1 MSTVA
6 IIALAS
12 AFVTHATAHTPTAS
26 MEPALLTTLA
36 LALGDGA
43 IAAADGHAVDAAHA
57 VHSTSGYADVG
68 PLHFVKAVANTD
80 FAWLKWML
88 LAPLVSVILCGAMAM
103 FKVKGRLPALFT
115 VATFGLSTAMAIALY
130 FQFGPTLFATHAPLT
145 VPFMDWLSLTW
156 GPGPFQSFTAN
167 LGFYI
172 DGISMLW
179 MLFVT
184 VLATLI
190 ALYASE
196 YMESDLK
203 AGYARF
209 FFAVSLFVTSMLILV
224 MSDNLVGLYLGWEGV
239 GLCSYMLIGY
249 YATQPGATA
258 AAKKAF
264 IMNRIGDLGLAL
276 AIFLIWT
283 NYGTVQYDSLF
294 QAIAGSTSEAVQG
307 GWSKAAIPFLLLLAV
322 CGKSAQGPLFT
333 WLPDA
338 MWGPTPVSALIHAA
352 TMVTAGIYLLAR
364 MAPFYTVQAI
374 GPEWAET
381 ALLTVGWIGC
391 FTAFIGATI
400 ACGQFDYKRVFAY
413 STISSL
419 GYMVMGLGVGT
430 AFGGVYYVFTH
441 AWFKALLFLTAGAV
455 MHGMAGQVDFRKLG
469 GLLRVPGFRL
479 TMICMLLGCL
489 WLATAP
495 FSAAAESKDIILLT
509 ALTSHVQQVQWMGWI
524 GVLTAGITAY
534 YAFRVW
540 FRLALGPVKIEPGAD
555 QHADHGHDDHAG
567 HTDHAHGS
575 HAHSGADAHAGHG
588 AAHGGGAFHPHAPG
602 FRISLV
608 LTLLA
613 IGSVLAGLPSYLAHS
628 QGFNWIQRFVQNSSA
643 WMRAGNNEEH
653 GQILGRDA
661 HSTLFVIATSVVVA
675 GFLLAWILHAKNRA
689 LGDRLRASMLNTTGL
704 KWIPLGS
711 EHGWYVDQF
720 YNAIIGIPAWLGA
733 QLLAFT
739 DRFVIDGVIVAAI
752 GRFPG
757 FVARVFQP
765 LYTGTVQSYAL
776 TMAGGIGLI
785 VAWVVWVWLSGG
797 AS

>member
-1 MSTVA
+1 MQ
-6 IIALAS
+6 
-12 AFVTHATAHTPTAS
+12 
-26 MEPALLTTLA
+26 PALLTTLA

-43 IAAADGHAVDAAHA
+43 HAAAEGHAAEHAAG
-57 VHSTSGYADVG
+57 GYADVG
-68 PLHFVKAVANTD
+68 PLHFAKAAAGAD
-80 FAWLKWML
+80 YAWLKWML
-88 LAPLVSVILCGAMAM
+88 LAPLVSVVLCGAFAM
-103 FKVKGRLPALFT
+103 LKVRGRLPALFT
-115 VATFGLSTAMAIALY
+115 VVSFAVSAALAFTLY
-130 FQFGPTLFATHAPLT
+130 QQWGPTLFSTHTPIA
-145 VPFMDWLSLTW
+145 VPFLDWISFGW
-156 GPGPFQSFTAN
+156 GTGNFKSFTAN

-172 DGISMLW
+172 DGISLLW

-196 YMESDLK
+196 YMESDVK

-249 YATQPGATA
+249 YATQPGAVA
-258 AAKKAF
+258 ANKKAF
-264 IMNRIGDLGLAL
+264 VMNRIGDLGLAL

-283 NYGTVQYDSLF
+283 NYGTVEYDALF
-294 QAIAGSTSEAVQG
+294 QSIAGTGAEAVQG
-307 GWSKAAIPFLLLLAV
+307 HWSKAAIPFLLLLAV

-374 GPEWAET
+374 GSHWAEP

-391 FTAFIGATI
+391 ATAFIGATI

-430 AFGGVYYVFTH
+430 AFGGIYYVFTH

-455 MHGMAGQVDFRKLG
+455 MHGMAGQVDFRRLG
-469 GLLRVPGFRL
+469 GLMKVPGFRL

-495 FSAAAESKDIILLT
+495 FSAAAESKDIILYK
-509 ALTSHVQQVQWMGWI
+509 ALTSDVAQVRWMGWL

-540 FRLALGPVKIEPGAD
+540 FRLALGPVRMEPGPD
-555 QHADHGHDDHAG
+555 QHHGHDDHAHG
-567 HTDHAHGS
+567 DHAHG
-575 HAHSGADAHAGHG
+575 ADAHGHDAHG
-588 AAHGGGAFHPHAPG
+588 AGGFHPHAPG

-608 LTLLA
+608 LTVLA
-613 IGSVLAGLPSYLAHS
+613 VGSILAGLPSYLEHS
-628 QGFNWIQRFVQNSSA
+628 NGYNWIQRFVENSSA
-643 WMRAGNNEEH
+643 WMRATEGPEH

-661 HSTLFVIATSVVVA
+661 HGTLFMIATGVVLA
-675 GFLLAWILHAKNRA
+675 GFLLAWILHAGNRA
-689 LGDRLRASMLNTTGL
+689 LGDRLRVTMLNTPGL
-704 KWIPLGS
+704 KWVALGS
-711 EHGWYVDQF
+711 EHGWYVDQL
-720 YNAIIGIPAWLGA
+720 YAAILGVPAWLAA

-739 DRFVIDGVIVAAI
+739 DRFVLDGVLVAAVA
-752 GRFPG
+752 RFPG
-757 FVARVFQP
+757 FVAGVFQP
-765 LYTGTVQSYAL
+765 LYTGTVQGYAL

>member
-1 MSTVA
+1 
-6 IIALAS
+6 
-12 AFVTHATAHTPTAS
+12 
-26 MEPALLTTLA
+26 MEPALLSTLA
-36 LALGDGA
+36 LVLGDGA
-43 IAAADGHAVDAAHA
+43 HAAAEGHDAAHA
-57 VHSTSGYADVG
+57 AGHAVAGYADVG
-68 PLHFVKAVANTD
+68 ALHFVQATAGAD

-88 LAPLVSVILCGAMAM
+88 LAPLVSVVLCGAFAM
-103 FKVKGRLPALFT
+103 MKVKGRLPALFT
-115 VATFGLSTAMAIALY
+115 VLSFALSAALAIALY
-130 FQFGPTLFATHAPLT
+130 FQWSPTLFSTHAPLS
-145 VPFMDWLSLTW
+145 VPFMDWLSVSW
-156 GPGPFQSFTAN
+156 GTGKFQSFTAN

-172 DGISMLW
+172 DGISLLW
-179 MLFVT
+179 MMFVT

-249 YATQPGATA
+249 YATQPGAVA
-258 AAKKAF
+258 ANKKAF
-264 IMNRIGDLGLAL
+264 VMNRIGDLGLAL

-283 NYGTVQYDSLF
+283 NYGTVQYDGLF
-294 QAIAGSTSEAVQG
+294 QAIAGSGSEAVQG

-374 GPEWAET
+374 GSEWAEP

-469 GLLRVPGFRL
+469 GLLKVPGFRL

-495 FSAAAESKDIILLT
+495 FSAAAESKDIILYQ
-509 ALTSHVQQVQWMGWI
+509 ALTSDVQQVRWMGWI
-524 GVLTAGITAY
+524 GILTAGITAY

-540 FRLALGPVKIEPGAD
+540 FRLALGPVKIEPGPD
-555 QHADHGHDDHAG
+555 QHGHGHDDAHGHDDHG
-567 HTDHAHGS
+567 HG
-575 HAHSGADAHAGHG
+575 HAGGHAASL
-588 AAHGGGAFHPHAPG
+588 AAHGNDAHGFHPHAPG
-602 FRISLV
+602 IRISFV
-608 LTLLA
+608 LTVLA
-613 IGSVLAGLPSYLAHS
+613 IGSVLAGLPSYLEHS

-643 WMRAGNNEEH
+643 WMRATAGPEH

-661 HSTLFVIATSVVVA
+661 HSTLFMIATGVVVA
-675 GFLLAWILHAKNRA
+675 GFALAWILHAGNRA
-689 LGDRLRASMLNTTGL
+689 LGDRLRAGMLNTPGL
-704 KWIPLGS
+704 KWLALGS
-711 EHGWYVDQF
+711 EHGWYVDQI
-720 YNAIIGIPAWLGA
+720 YAAIIGVPMWLGA

-739 DRFVIDGVIVAAI
+739 DRFVLDGVAFAAI

-765 LYTGTVQSYAL
+765 LYTGTVQGYAL

-785 VAWVVWVWLSGG
+785 VAWVVWIWLSGG

>member
-1 MSTVA
+1 
-6 IIALAS
+6 
-12 AFVTHATAHTPTAS
+12 
-26 MEPALLTTLA
+26 
-36 LALGDGA
+36 
-43 IAAADGHAVDAAHA
+43 
-57 VHSTSGYADVG
+57 
-68 PLHFVKAVANTD
+68 
-80 FAWLKWML
+80 
-88 LAPLVSVILCGAMAM
+88 
-103 FKVKGRLPALFT
+103 
-115 VATFGLSTAMAIALY
+115 
-130 FQFGPTLFATHAPLT
+130 
-145 VPFMDWLSLTW
+145 
-156 GPGPFQSFTAN
+156 
-167 LGFYI
+167 
-172 DGISMLW
+172 
-179 MLFVT
+179 
-184 VLATLI
+184 
-190 ALYASE
+190 
-196 YMESDLK
+196 MESDLK

-249 YATQPGATA
+249 YATQPGAVA
-258 AAKKAF
+258 ANKKAF
-264 IMNRIGDLGLAL
+264 VMNRIGDLGLAL

-283 NYGTVQYDSLF
+283 NYGTVQYDGLF
-294 QAIAGSTSEAVQG
+294 QAIAGSGSEAEQG

-374 GPEWAET
+374 GSEWAEP

-469 GLLRVPGFRL
+469 GLLKVPGFRL

-495 FSAAAESKDIILLT
+495 FSAAAESKDIILYQ
-509 ALTSHVQQVQWMGWI
+509 ALTSDVQQVRWMGWI
-524 GVLTAGITAY
+524 GILTAGITAY

-540 FRLALGPVKIEPGAD
+540 FRLALGPVKIEPGPD
-555 QHADHGHDDHAG
+555 QHGHGHDDAHGHDDHGHGHSAG
-567 HTDHAHGS
+567 HAAGHASHGSDAHG
-575 HAHSGADAHAGHG
+575 
-588 AAHGGGAFHPHAPG
+588 FHPHAPG
-602 FRISLV
+602 IRISFV
-608 LTLLA
+608 LTVLA
-613 IGSVLAGLPSYLAHS
+613 IGSVLAGLPSYLQHS

-643 WMRAGNNEEH
+643 WMRATAGPEH

-661 HSTLFVIATSVVVA
+661 HSTLFIIATGVVVA
-675 GFLLAWILHAKNRA
+675 GFALAWILHAGNRA
-689 LGDRLRASMLNTTGL
+689 LGDRLRASMLNTPGL
-704 KWIPLGS
+704 KWLALGS
-711 EHGWYVDQF
+711 EHGWYVDQI
-720 YNAIIGIPAWLGA
+720 YAAIIGVPMWLGA

-739 DRFVIDGVIVAAI
+739 DRFVLDGVAFAAI

-765 LYTGTVQSYAL
+765 LYTGTVQGYAL

-785 VAWVVWVWLSGG
+785 VAWVVWIWLSGG

>member
-1 MSTVA
+1 M
-6 IIALAS
+6 L
-12 AFVTHATAHTPTAS
+12 
-26 MEPALLTTLA
+26 PALLPILA
-36 LALGDGA
+36 LAAGDGA
-43 IAAADGHAVDAAHA
+43 HAADAHGAAHA
-57 VHSTSGYADVG
+57 AAYADVG
-68 PLHFVKAVANTD
+68 TLQFAKAAAGD
-80 FAWLKWML
+80 GYAWLRWML
-88 LAPLVSVILCGAMAM
+88 LAPLASVVLCGAFALL
-103 FKVKGRLPALFT
+103 KVRGRLPAVFT
-115 VATFGLSTAMAIALY
+115 VTAFAASAAMAIALY
-130 FQFGPTLFATHAPLT
+130 LQWGPTLFSTHAPLA
-145 VPFMDWLSLTW
+145 VPFMDWLSFSW
-156 GPGPFQSFTAN
+156 GSGPFQSFTAG
-167 LGFYI
+167 LGFYV

-196 YMESDLK
+196 YMESDVK

-209 FFAVSLFVTSMLILV
+209 FFAVSLFVASMLVLV

-258 AAKKAF
+258 ANKKAF
-264 IMNRIGDLGLAL
+264 IMNRVGDLGLAL
-276 AIFLIWT
+276 AIFLVWT

-294 QAIAGSTSEAVQG
+294 QAIAGSGAEAVQG
-307 GWSKAAIPFLLLLAV
+307 SWSKAAIPFLLLLAV

-374 GPEWAET
+374 GAEWAEP

-391 FTAFIGATI
+391 ATAFIGATI

-455 MHGMAGQVDFRKLG
+455 MHGMAGQVDFRRLG
-469 GLLRVPGFRL
+469 GLMKVPGFRL
-479 TMICMLLGCL
+479 TMTCMLLGCL

-495 FSAAAESKDIILLT
+495 FSAAALSKDIILYQ
-509 ALTSHVQQVQWMGWI
+509 ALTSDVEQVRWMGWL
-524 GVLTAGITAY
+524 GLLTAGITAY

-540 FRLALGPVKIEPGAD
+540 FRLALGPVRIEPGPD
-555 QHADHGHDDHAG
+555 QHHGHDDHG
-567 HTDHAHGS
+567 HGHGAHADHAN
-575 HAHSGADAHAGHG
+575 DAHAPHGKGHG
-588 AAHGGGAFHPHAPG
+588 AHGFHPHPPG
-602 FRISLV
+602 LRISLV
-608 LTLLA
+608 LAVLA
-613 IGSVLAGLPSYLAHS
+613 IGSVLAGLPSYLEKSEGH
-628 QGFNWIQRFVQNSSA
+628 NWIQRFVQNSSA
-643 WMRAGNNEEH
+643 WIRATGGPEH
-653 GQILGRDA
+653 GEILGRDA
-661 HSTLFVIATSVVVA
+661 HSTLFILATGVVLVGIAVA
-675 GFLLAWILHAKNRA
+675 WLLHAANRG
-689 LGDRLRASMLNTTGL
+689 LGDRLRASMLNAPGL
-704 KWIPLGS
+704 KWLALGS
-711 EHGWYVDQF
+711 EHGWYVDQV
-720 YNAIIGIPAWLGA
+720 YAALIGVPAWLGA

-739 DRFVIDGVIVAAI
+739 DRFVLDGVAFAAI

-757 FVARVFQP
+757 FLARVFQP
-765 LYTGTVQSYAL
+765 LYTGTVQGYAL

-785 VAWVVWVWLSGG
+785 VAWVVWIWLSGG

>member
-1 MSTVA
+1 MT
-6 IIALAS
+6 
-12 AFVTHATAHTPTAS
+12 

-43 IAAADGHAVDAAHA
+43 PADGGHAAQA
-57 VHSTSGYADVG
+57 VGYADVG
-68 PLHFVKAVANTD
+68 ALQFAKANVDAGY
-80 FAWLKWML
+80 AWLKWML
-88 LAPLVSVILCGAMAM
+88 LAPLASVALCGLFALL
-103 FKVKGRLPALFT
+103 KVKGRWPAVFT
-115 VATFGLSTAMAIALY
+115 VGAFATAAALAATLY
-130 FQFGPTLFATHAPLT
+130 FQWSPTLFGTHAPLAVPLADWIT
-145 VPFMDWLSLTW
+145 VAW
-156 GPGPFQSFTAN
+156 GDGPLQAFSV
-167 LGFYI
+167 GFGLYI
-172 DGISMLW
+172 DGITLLW

-196 YMESDLK
+196 YMESDVK
-203 AGYARF
+203 AGYSRF
-209 FFAVSLFVTSMLILV
+209 FFAVSLFVASMLILV

-264 IMNRIGDLGLAL
+264 IMNRVGDLGLAL

-283 NYGTVQYDSLF
+283 NYGTVSYDGLF
-294 QAIAGSTSEAVQG
+294 QAVASADPLASQGS
-307 GWSKAAIPFLLLLAV
+307 WSKAAIPFLLLMAV

-364 MAPFYTVQAI
+364 MAPFYTQQAI
-374 GPEWAET
+374 GAEWAEP

-391 FTAFIGATI
+391 ITAFLGATI

-469 GLLRVPGFRL
+469 GLMKVPGFRL
-479 TMICMLLGCL
+479 TMACMLLGCL
-489 WLATAP
+489 YLATAP
-495 FSAAAESKDIILLT
+495 FSAAALSKDIILYQ
-509 ALTSHVQQVQWMGWI
+509 ALTSPVDQVRWMGWL
-524 GVLTAGITAY
+524 GLLTAGITAY

-540 FRLALGPVKIEPGAD
+540 FRLALGPVHIEPGPD
-555 QHADHGHDDHAG
+555 QHGHGHDDHG
-567 HTDHAHGS
+567 HHGAHAH
-575 HAHSGADAHAGHG
+575 DAHARHGGTGHG
-588 AAHGGGAFHPHAPG
+588 GHGHGFHPHAPG

-608 LTLLA
+608 LAVIA
-613 IGSVLAGLPSYLAHS
+613 IGSVLAGLPSYLEKSA
-628 QGFNWIQRFVQNSSA
+628 GYNWIQRFVMNSTA
-643 WMRAGNNEEH
+643 WNRATAGPEH
-653 GQILGRDA
+653 AEILGRDA
-661 HSTLFVIATSVVVA
+661 HGTLFVLATGVVVL
-675 GFLLAWILHAKNRA
+675 GIGLAWVLHAANRG
-689 LGDRLRASMLNTTGL
+689 LGDRLRASMLATPGL
-704 KWIPLGS
+704 KWLALGS
-711 EHGWYVDQF
+711 EHGWYVDQL
-720 YNAIIGIPAWLGA
+720 YAAMIGVPAWIGA
-733 QLLAFT
+733 QLLAFV
-739 DRFVIDGVIVAAI
+739 DRFVMDGVIVTAV
-752 GRFPG
+752 GRIPG
-757 FVARVFQP
+757 FFGRIFQP
-765 LYTGTVQSYAL
+765 LYTGSVQGYAL

-785 VAWVVWVWLSGG
+785 VAWVVWIWLSGG

>member
-1 MSTVA
+1 MT
-6 IIALAS
+6 
-12 AFVTHATAHTPTAS
+12 

-43 IAAADGHAVDAAHA
+43 PADGGHAAQAA
-57 VHSTSGYADVG
+57 GYADVG
-68 PLHFVKAVANTD
+68 ALQFAKANVDAGY
-80 FAWLKWML
+80 AWLKWML
-88 LAPLVSVILCGAMAM
+88 LAPLASVALCGLFALL
-103 FKVKGRLPALFT
+103 KVKGRWPAVFT
-115 VATFGLSTAMAIALY
+115 VGAFATAAALAATLY
-130 FQFGPTLFATHAPLT
+130 FQWSPTLFGTHAPLAVPLADWIT
-145 VPFMDWLSLTW
+145 VAW
-156 GPGPFQSFTAN
+156 GDGPLQAFSV
-167 LGFYI
+167 GFGLYI
-172 DGISMLW
+172 DGITLLW

-196 YMESDLK
+196 YMESDVK

-209 FFAVSLFVTSMLILV
+209 FFAVSLFVASMLILV

-264 IMNRIGDLGLAL
+264 IMNRVGDLGLAL

-283 NYGTVQYDSLF
+283 NYGTVSYDGLF
-294 QAIAGSTSEAVQG
+294 QAVASADPLSAQGS
-307 GWSKAAIPFLLLLAV
+307 WSKAAIPFLLLMAV

-364 MAPFYTVQAI
+364 MAPFYTQQAI
-374 GPEWAET
+374 GSEWAET

-391 FTAFIGATI
+391 ITAFLGATI

-469 GLLRVPGFRL
+469 GLMKVPGFRL
-479 TMICMLLGCL
+479 TMACMLLGCL
-489 WLATAP
+489 YLATAP
-495 FSAAAESKDIILLT
+495 FSAAALSKDIILYQ
-509 ALTSHVQQVQWMGWI
+509 ALTSPVDQVRWMGWL
-524 GVLTAGITAY
+524 GLLTAGITAY

-540 FRLALGPVKIEPGAD
+540 FRLALGPVHIEPGPD
-555 QHADHGHDDHAG
+555 QHGHGHDDHG
-567 HTDHAHGS
+567 HHGAHAH
-575 HAHSGADAHAGHG
+575 DAHARHGGTGHG
-588 AAHGGGAFHPHAPG
+588 GHGHGFHPHAPG

-608 LTLLA
+608 LAVIA
-613 IGSVLAGLPSYLAHS
+613 IGSVLAGLPSYLEKSA
-628 QGFNWIQRFVQNSSA
+628 GYNWIQRFVMNSTA
-643 WMRAGNNEEH
+643 WNRATAGPEH
-653 GQILGRDA
+653 AEILGRDA
-661 HSTLFVIATSVVVA
+661 HGTLFVLATGVVVL
-675 GFLLAWILHAKNRA
+675 GIGLAWVLHAANRG
-689 LGDRLRASMLNTTGL
+689 LVDRLRASMLATPGL
-704 KWIPLGS
+704 KWLALGS
-711 EHGWYVDQF
+711 EHGWYVDQL
-720 YNAIIGIPAWLGA
+720 YAAMIGVPAWIGA
-733 QLLAFT
+733 QLLAFV
-739 DRFVIDGVIVAAI
+739 DRFVMDGVIVTAV
-752 GRFPG
+752 GRIPG
-757 FVARVFQP
+757 FFGRIFQP
-765 LYTGTVQSYAL
+765 LYTGSVQGYAL

-785 VAWVVWVWLSGG
+785 VAWVVWIWLSGG

>member
-1 MSTVA
+1 
-6 IIALAS
+6 
-12 AFVTHATAHTPTAS
+12 
-26 MEPALLTTLA
+26 
-36 LALGDGA
+36 
-43 IAAADGHAVDAAHA
+43 
-57 VHSTSGYADVG
+57 
-68 PLHFVKAVANTD
+68 
-80 FAWLKWML
+80 
-88 LAPLVSVILCGAMAM
+88 
-103 FKVKGRLPALFT
+103 
-115 VATFGLSTAMAIALY
+115 
-130 FQFGPTLFATHAPLT
+130 
-145 VPFMDWLSLTW
+145 
-156 GPGPFQSFTAN
+156 
-167 LGFYI
+167 
-172 DGISMLW
+172 
-179 MLFVT
+179 
-184 VLATLI
+184 
-190 ALYASE
+190 
-196 YMESDLK
+196 MESDLK

-249 YATQPGATA
+249 YATQPGAVA
-258 AAKKAF
+258 ANKKAF
-264 IMNRIGDLGLAL
+264 VMNRIGDLGLAL

-283 NYGTVQYDSLF
+283 NYGTVQYDGLF
-294 QAIAGSTSEAVQG
+294 QAIAGSGSEAAQG

-374 GPEWAET
+374 GSEWAEP

-469 GLLRVPGFRL
+469 GLLKVPGFRL

-495 FSAAAESKDIILLT
+495 FSAAAESKDIILYQ
-509 ALTSHVQQVQWMGWI
+509 ALTSDVQQVRWMGWI
-524 GVLTAGITAY
+524 GILTAGITAY

-540 FRLALGPVKIEPGAD
+540 FRLALGPVKIEPGPD
-555 QHADHGHDDHAG
+555 QHGHGHDDAHGHDDHGHGHSAG
-567 HTDHAHGS
+567 H
-575 HAHSGADAHAGHG
+575 
-588 AAHGGGAFHPHAPG
+588 AAHGNDAHGFHPHAPG
-602 FRISLV
+602 IRISFV
-608 LTLLA
+608 LAVLA

-643 WMRAGNNEEH
+643 WMRATAGPEH

-661 HSTLFVIATSVVVA
+661 HSTLFLIATGVVVA
-675 GFLLAWILHAKNRA
+675 GFALAWILHAGNRA
-689 LGDRLRASMLNTTGL
+689 LGDRLRASMLNTPGL
-704 KWIPLGS
+704 KWLALGS
-711 EHGWYVDQF
+711 EHGWYVDQI
-720 YNAIIGIPAWLGA
+720 YAAIIGVPMWLGA

-739 DRFVIDGVIVAAI
+739 DRFVLDGVAFAAI

-765 LYTGTVQSYAL
+765 LYTGTVQGYAL
-776 TMAGGIGLI
+776 TMAGGVGLI
-785 VAWVVWVWLSGG
+785 VAWVVWIWLSGG

>member
-1 MSTVA
+1 
-6 IIALAS
+6 
-12 AFVTHATAHTPTAS
+12 
-26 MEPALLTTLA
+26 MELALLNTFALA
-36 LALGDGA
+36 LADSAPALADGA
-43 IAAADGHAVDAAHA
+43 HAVADGHQVAHQAAA
-57 VHSTSGYADVG
+57 YADVG
-68 PLHFVKAVANTD
+68 SLHFVQAVTNAD

-88 LAPLVSVILCGAMAM
+88 IAPLISVVLCAIFAMM
-103 FKVKGRLPALFT
+103 KIKGRLPALFT
-115 VATFGLSTAMAIALY
+115 VAAFATSAVLAISLY
-130 FQFGPTLFATHAPLT
+130 FKWSPDLFATHAPLA
-145 VPFMDWLSLTW
+145 VPFFDWISFSW
-156 GPGPFQSFTAN
+156 GAGGPFQSFTAN
-167 LGFYI
+167 LGFYV
-172 DGISMLW
+172 DGISLLW
-179 MLFVT
+179 MMFVT

-203 AGYARF
+203 TGYARF
-209 FFAVSLFVTSMLILV
+209 FFAMSLFVASMLILV

-239 GLCSYMLIGY
+239 GLCSYLLIGY
-249 YATQPGATA
+249 YATQPGATS

-283 NYGTVQYDSLF
+283 NYGTIQYDGIF
-294 QAIAGSTSEAVQG
+294 QAIAGSGSEAVQG

-374 GPEWAET
+374 GTEWAET

-469 GLLRVPGFRL
+469 GLLQVKGFRL

-495 FSAAAESKDIILLT
+495 FSAAAESKDIILYT
-509 ALTSHVQQVQWMGWI
+509 ALTSEIKQVQWMGWI

-540 FRLALGPVKIEPGAD
+540 FRLALGPVKIEPGPD
-555 QHADHGHDDHAG
+555 QHGHDEHEHHGSAAAQGDHSHG
-567 HTDHAHGS
+567 SHGSQGSHGS
-575 HAHSGADAHAGHG
+575 HAT
-588 AAHGGGAFHPHAPG
+588 AAASHHHFHPHAPG
-602 FRISLV
+602 LRISFV
-608 LTLLA
+608 LAALA
-613 IGSVLAGLPSYLAHS
+613 IGSILAGLPSYLAHS
-628 QGFNWIQRFVQNSSA
+628 QGFNWIQRFVANSSA
-643 WMRAGNNEEH
+643 WMRATEGPEH

-661 HSTLFVIATSVVVA
+661 HGTLFWIATGVVVV
-675 GFLLAWILHAKNRA
+675 GILLAWVLHAGNRA
-689 LGDRLRASMLNTTGL
+689 LGDNLRAFILKTPGL
-704 KWIPLGS
+704 KWLALGS
-711 EHGWYVDQF
+711 EHGWYIDQL
-720 YNAIIGIPAWLGA
+720 YSAIIGVPLWLAA

-739 DRFVIDGVIVAAI
+739 DRFVLDGVAFAAI
-752 GRFPG
+752 GRLPG
-757 FVARVFQP
+757 FMARVFQP
-765 LYTGTVQSYAL
+765 LYTGTVQGYAL
-776 TMAGGIGLI
+776 TMTGGIGLI
-785 VAWVVWVWLSGG
+785 VAWVIWIWLSGG

>member
-1 MSTVA
+1 M
-6 IIALAS
+6 
-12 AFVTHATAHTPTAS
+12 HA
-26 MEPALLTTLA
+26 ALLPILA
-36 LALGDGA
+36 LAVGDGSH
-43 IAAADGHAVDAAHA
+43 AAAGHDAAHA
-57 VHSTSGYADVG
+57 AAPYADVG
-68 PLHFVKAVANTD
+68 ALQFAKATVD
-80 FAWLKWML
+80 GSYAWLKWML
-88 LAPLVSVILCGAMAM
+88 LAPLVSVVLCGAFAVL
-103 FKVKGRLPALFT
+103 KVRNRLPAVFT
-115 VATFGLSTAMAIALY
+115 VVSFATAAALAIALY
-130 FQFGPTLFATHAPLT
+130 FQWSPTLFSTHAPLS
-145 VPFMDWLSLTW
+145 VPLMEWISFSW
-156 GPGPFQSFTAN
+156 GDGPFKSFTAN
-167 LGFYI
+167 FGLYL
-172 DGISMLW
+172 DGISLLW
-179 MLFVT
+179 ILFVT

-196 YMESDLK
+196 YMESDVK
-203 AGYARF
+203 GGYARF

-249 YATQPGATA
+249 YATQPGAVA
-258 AAKKAF
+258 ANKKAF
-264 IMNRIGDLGLAL
+264 IMNRVGDLGLAL

-283 NYGTVQYDSLF
+283 NYGTVEYDGLF
-294 QAIAGSTSEAVQG
+294 QAIAGSGSETVQG
-307 GWSKAAIPFLLLLAV
+307 HWSKAAIPFLLLLAV

-374 GPEWAET
+374 GSEWAET

-479 TMICMLLGCL
+479 TMVCMLLGCL

-495 FSAAAESKDIILLT
+495 FSAAALSKDIILYQ
-509 ALTSHVQQVQWMGWI
+509 ALTSDVDQVRWMGWI
-524 GVLTAGITAY
+524 GLLTAGITAY

-540 FRLALGPVKIEPGAD
+540 FRLALGPVRMEPGPD
-555 QHADHGHDDHAG
+555 QHHGHDDHG
-567 HTDHAHGS
+567 HDHGGHDAHGHAS
-575 HAHSGADAHAGHG
+575 HAHASHGHDS
-588 AAHGGGAFHPHAPG
+588 HGFHPHAPG
-602 FRISLV
+602 LRINFV
-608 LTLLA
+608 LAVLA
-613 IGSVLAGLPSYLAHS
+613 IGSILAGLPSYLEKS
-628 QGFNWIQRFVQNSSA
+628 EGFNWIQRFVQNSSA
-643 WMRAGNNEEH
+643 WIRATAGPEH

-661 HSTLFVIATSVVVA
+661 HGTL
-675 GFLLAWILHAKNRA
+675 FLLATGVVVVGIALAWLLHAGNRA
-689 LGDRLRASMLNTTGL
+689 LGDRLRASMLNTPGL
-704 KWIPLGS
+704 KWLAHGS
-711 EHGWYVDQF
+711 EHGWWVDGI
-720 YNAIIGIPAWLGA
+720 YNAMLGVPAWLAA
-733 QLLAFT
+733 QLLAFL
-739 DRFVIDGVIVAAI
+739 DRFVLDGVAFAAI
-752 GRFPG
+752 GRLPG

-765 LYTGTVQSYAL
+765 LYTGTVQGYAL

-785 VAWVVWVWLSGG
+785 VAWVVWIWLSGG

>member
-1 MSTVA
+1 
-6 IIALAS
+6 
-12 AFVTHATAHTPTAS
+12 
-26 MEPALLTTLA
+26 
-36 LALGDGA
+36 
-43 IAAADGHAVDAAHA
+43 
-57 VHSTSGYADVG
+57 
-68 PLHFVKAVANTD
+68 
-80 FAWLKWML
+80 
-88 LAPLVSVILCGAMAM
+88 
-103 FKVKGRLPALFT
+103 
-115 VATFGLSTAMAIALY
+115 
-130 FQFGPTLFATHAPLT
+130 
-145 VPFMDWLSLTW
+145 
-156 GPGPFQSFTAN
+156 
-167 LGFYI
+167 
-172 DGISMLW
+172 
-179 MLFVT
+179 
-184 VLATLI
+184 
-190 ALYASE
+190 
-196 YMESDLK
+196 MESDLK

-249 YATQPGATA
+249 YATQPGAVA
-258 AAKKAF
+258 ANKKAF
-264 IMNRIGDLGLAL
+264 VMNRIGDLGLAL

-283 NYGTVQYDSLF
+283 NYGTVQYDGLF
-294 QAIAGSTSEAVQG
+294 QAIAGSGSEAVQG

-374 GPEWAET
+374 GSEWAEP

-469 GLLRVPGFRL
+469 GLLKVPGFRL

-495 FSAAAESKDIILLT
+495 FSAAAESKDIILYQ
-509 ALTSHVQQVQWMGWI
+509 ALTSDVQQVRWMGWI
-524 GVLTAGITAY
+524 GILTAGITAY

-540 FRLALGPVKIEPGAD
+540 FRLALGPVKIEPGPD
-555 QHADHGHDDHAG
+555 QHGHGHDDAHGHDDHGHGHAAG
-567 HTDHAHGS
+567 HA
-575 HAHSGADAHAGHG
+575 AGH
-588 AAHGGGAFHPHAPG
+588 ASHGTDSHGFHPHAPG
-602 FRISLV
+602 IRISFV
-608 LTLLA
+608 LTVLA

-643 WMRAGNNEEH
+643 WMRATAGPEH

-661 HSTLFVIATSVVVA
+661 HSTLFIIATGVVVA
-675 GFLLAWILHAKNRA
+675 GFALAWILHAGNRA
-689 LGDRLRASMLNTTGL
+689 LGDRLRASMLNTPGL
-704 KWIPLGS
+704 KWLALGS
-711 EHGWYVDQF
+711 EHGWYVDQI
-720 YNAIIGIPAWLGA
+720 YAAIIGVPMWLGA

-739 DRFVIDGVIVAAI
+739 DRFVLDGVAFAAI

-765 LYTGTVQSYAL
+765 LYTGTVQGYAL

-785 VAWVVWVWLSGG
+785 VAWVVWIWLSGG